1 MLPRLAGKAAFDV
14 RRNCSRLRR
23 GRFGLGGFMDWTE
36 IAKGLVMADLF
47 KAGVALGVACLAA
60 LAYAIANWLGK

>member
-1 MLPRLAGKAAFDV
+1 
-14 RRNCSRLRR
+14 
-23 GRFGLGGFMDWTE
+23 MDWTE
-36 IAKGLVMADLF
+36 IAKGLVMADLI